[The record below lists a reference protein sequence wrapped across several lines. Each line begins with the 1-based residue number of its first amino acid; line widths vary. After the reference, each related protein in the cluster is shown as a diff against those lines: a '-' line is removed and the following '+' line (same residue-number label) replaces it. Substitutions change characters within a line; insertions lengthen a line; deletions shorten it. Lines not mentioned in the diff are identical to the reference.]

1 MKESKIKKKNTF
13 LKKIFLKLSRRLGY
27 EVIDQGDLSLNGS
40 EEKNSNSS
48 LSQLGINSLT
58 LPMGTVKI
66 TRPVKS
72 LDIILRTCASVKMLT
87 QSKERVFEK
96 EKSEYTLRCLKSIVN
111 SIKYSEKE
119 LKKIKIKLTIID
131 FNSNQ
136 KIIDKFK
143 TILNNN
149 FFNYEIKKLEYEK
162 YSAQISSTNEE
173 NKPVTVNQKSNMSNI
188 HQSIEL
194 SKNCEDLI
202 YFVED
207 DYIHTRKSILELV
220 SAYEKFTSQLNC
232 EVFLC
237 PTDYPYLYRD
247 VENTNIIIG
256 NQSHWRRINQTLCT
270 FLTSRMMIDKY
281 HENITQMCKFEH
293 YPFEKPLHN
302 IYKKE
307 FCFSPI
313 PSIAIHC
320 TNINSIYGLSP
331 NVDLKKLWEE
341 AAF

>member
-27 EVIDQGDLSLNGS
+27 EVMDQGDLSLYGS
-40 EEKNSNSS
+40 EEKSSNSS
-48 LSQLGINSLT
+48 LSRLGVNSLT
-58 LPMGTVKI
+58 LPMGVVNI

-72 LDIILRTCASVKMLT
+72 LDIILRTCTSVKMLT

-111 SIKYSEKE
+111 SIKFSENE

-131 FNSNQ
+131 FNSDQ
-136 KIIDKFK
+136 VIIDQFK
-143 TILNNN
+143 SILNNN

-162 YSAQISSTNEE
+162 YSTQISNTNEE
-173 NKPVTVNQKSNMSNI
+173 NKPVTINQKSNMSNI

-207 DYIHTRKSILELV
+207 DYIHSKNSILELIL
-220 SAYEKFTSQLNC
+220 AYEKFASQLNS

-247 VENTNIIIG
+247 VENTKVIIG
-256 NQSHWRRINQTLCT
+256 NQLHWRRINQTLCT
-270 FLTSRMMIDKY
+270 FLTSKMMIDKY
-281 HENITQMCKFEH
+281 RENITQMCKFEH
-293 YPFEKPLHN
+293 YPFEKPLHE

>member
-13 LKKIFLKLSRRLGY
+13 LKKLFLKLSRRLGY
-27 EVIDQGDLSLNGS
+27 EVMDQSDLTLQDLDGS
-40 EEKNSNSS
+40 NSKSS
-48 LSQLGINSLT
+48 LSKLGVNSLT
-58 LPMGTVKI
+58 LPMGTVNI

-111 SIKYSEKE
+111 SIKFSEDE

-131 FNSNQ
+131 FNSDQ
-136 KIIDKFK
+136 TIIDKFE

-149 FFNYEIKKLEYEK
+149 FFSYEIKKLEYEK
-162 YSAQISSTNEE
+162 YSAQISDTNEE
-173 NKPVTVNQKSNMSNI
+173 NKPVTNNQKSNMSNI

-194 SKNCEDLI
+194 SKTCDDLI

-207 DYIHTRKSILELV
+207 DYIHSVETIKEMILT
-220 SAYEKFTSQLNC
+220 YEKLSSLLNK
-232 EVFLC
+232 ELILC
-237 PTDYPYLYRD
+237 PADYPYLYN
-247 VENTNIIIG
+247 EINNSNIFLG
-256 NQSHWRRINQTLCT
+256 EKRHWRSIKETLCT
-270 FLTSRMMIDKY
+270 FLTSKDIVIKY
-281 HENITQMCKFEH
+281 WDSLTSMCKLEH

-302 IYKKE
+302 IYEKE
-307 FCFSPI
+307 LCLSPI
-313 PSIAIHC
+313 PSLAIHC

-331 NVDLKKLWEE
+331 NIDWKQVWDENST
-341 AAF
+341 